1 MEGTIHWNEYVQLL
15 AGLISVVNPISAMP
29 IYLSLTARKT
39 TVERRQTAKTT
50 AFAVAMVLFTSL
62 VTGEPILHFFG
73 IGLPAFRVAGGLLL
87 LLMGISM
94 LRVSDDR
101 SRHTPEEDAES
112 HDKTSVAVVPLAIP
126 LLAGPGA
133 ISTTIVY
140 AHRDLSLNHYL
151 LFSAVIV
158 SISTIV
164 WITLLL
170 APRIVAIMG
179 QTGMN
184 VVTRVM
190 GLLLTSI
197 AVEFIANGA
206 TDLFP
211 ILAGA

>member
-1 MEGTIHWNEYVQLL
+1 MNWNEYVQLL

-29 IYLSLTARKT
+29 LYLSLTSRRT
-39 TVERRQTAKTT
+39 PVECRQTAMTT
-50 AFAVAMVLFTSL
+50 AFAVAVVLFVAL
-62 VTGEPILHFFG
+62 LAGEPILRFFG
-73 IGLPAFRVAGGLLL
+73 IGLPAFRIAGGLLL
-87 LLMGISM
+87 LLMGMSM

-101 SRHTPEEDAES
+101 SRHTPEEEAES
-112 HDKTSVAVVPLAIP
+112 YDKSSIAVVPLAIP

-151 LFSAVIV
+151 LFSTVIV
-158 SISTIV
+158 SVSFTV
-164 WITLLL
+164 LVTLLL

-184 VVTRVM
+184 VITRVM

-197 AVEFIANGA
+197 AVEFFAGGLME
-206 TDLFP
+206 LFP
-211 ILAGA
+211 ILSH

>member
-1 MEGTIHWNEYVQLL
+1 MNWNEYVQLL
-15 AGLISVVNPISAMP
+15 AGLISVANPIGVMP
-29 IYLSLTARKT
+29 IYLSLTARKSQA
-39 TVERRQTAKTT
+39 ERRQTAIMA
-50 AFAVAMVLFTSL
+50 AFAVAMVLFISL
-62 VTGEPILHFFG
+62 LAGEPILRFFG

-94 LRVSDDR
+94 LQVSDDR

-112 HDKTSVAVVPLAIP
+112 KDKSSIAVVPLAIP

-151 LFSAVIV
+151 LFGTVIV
-158 SISTIV
+158 SVSTIV
-164 WITLLL
+164 LLALLL

-197 AVEFIANGA
+197 AVEFIAGG
-206 TDLFP
+206 TIELFP
-211 ILAGA
+211 ILGGS

>member
-1 MEGTIHWNEYVQLL
+1 MNWNEYVQLL

-29 IYLSLTARKT
+29 LYLSLTRRKT
-39 TVERRQTAKTT
+39 PVERRQTAVTT
-50 AFAVAMVLFTSL
+50 SFAVAVVLFISL
-62 VTGEPILHFFG
+62 LAGEPILRFFG
-73 IGLPAFRVAGGLLL
+73 IGLPAFRIAGGLLL
-87 LLMGISM
+87 LLMGMSM

-101 SRHTPEEDAES
+101 SRHTPEEEAES
-112 HDKTSVAVVPLAIP
+112 HDKSSIAVVPLAIP

-151 LFSAVIV
+151 LFSTVIV
-158 SISTIV
+158 SVSVTV
-164 WITLLL
+164 LLTLLL

-184 VVTRVM
+184 VITRVM

-197 AVEFIANGA
+197 AVEFIAGGLMA
-206 TDLFP
+206 LFP
-211 ILAGA
+211 ILSR

>member
-1 MEGTIHWNEYVQLL
+1 MNWNEYVQLL

-39 TVERRQTAKTT
+39 PLERRQTALTT
-50 AFAVAMVLFTSL
+50 AFAVAMVLL
-62 VTGEPILHFFG
+62 VALLAGEPILRFFG

-101 SRHTPEEDAES
+101 SRHTPEENAES
-112 HDKTSVAVVPLAIP
+112 HDKESVAVVPLAMP

-140 AHRDLSLNHYL
+140 AHRDLSLNHYV
-151 LFSAVIV
+151 LFVTVIV
-158 SISTIV
+158 SVSALV
-164 WITLLL
+164 WLTLRL
-170 APRIVAIMG
+170 APRIVALMG

-206 TDLFP
+206 IELFP
-211 ILAGA
+211 LLAGG

>member
-1 MEGTIHWNEYVQLL
+1 MNWNEYVQLL

-29 IYLSLTARKT
+29 LYLSLTRRKT
-39 TVERRQTAKTT
+39 PVERRQTAVTT
-50 AFAVAMVLFTSL
+50 AFAVAVVLFISL
-62 VTGEPILHFFG
+62 LAGEPILRFFG
-73 IGLPAFRVAGGLLL
+73 IGLPAFRIAGGLLL
-87 LLMGISM
+87 LLMGMSM

-101 SRHTPEEDAES
+101 SRHTPEEEAES
-112 HDKTSVAVVPLAIP
+112 HDKSSIAVVPLAIP

-151 LFSAVIV
+151 LFSTVIV
-158 SISTIV
+158 SVSVTV
-164 WITLLL
+164 LLTLLL

-184 VVTRVM
+184 VITRVM

-197 AVEFIANGA
+197 AVEFIAGGLMA
-206 TDLFP
+206 LFP
-211 ILAGA
+211 ILSR